1 MRRCIMI
8 EIERMAERKIDKV
21 YSKLKNKYGNLVKL
35 YNEYDEQELCIYALD
50 LFEYSSWEQITAQ
63 IKSKYLKQ

>member
-21 YSKLKNKYGNLVKL
+21 YGKLRGKYGNFVKL
-35 YNEYDEQELCIYALD
+35 YNEYDEQELCCYALD
-50 LFEYSSWEQITAQ
+50 LFEYSSWEQISAQ
-63 IKSKYLKQ
+63 IKSKYIK